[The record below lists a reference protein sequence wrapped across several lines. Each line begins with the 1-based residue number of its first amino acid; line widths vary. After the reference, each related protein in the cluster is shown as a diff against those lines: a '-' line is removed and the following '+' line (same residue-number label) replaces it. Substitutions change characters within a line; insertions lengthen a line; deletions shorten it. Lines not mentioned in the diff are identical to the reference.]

1 MDFTNTTVVITGAAR
16 GLGREYARQFAKRG
30 ANVAVN
36 DVRDCA
42 ETLRIVEKEGAAGIS
57 AITDVTS
64 AESTREMAQAVIDK
78 FGSIDVLVNNA
89 ALYGSLSM
97 TPFDQL
103 DDAEWDAAMN
113 VNVKGLWQCAKAVVP
128 AMKQQQSGS
137 IINVSSLAAVYGLPN
152 CLHYTASKA
161 AVIGVTRGLA
171 RELGRYN
178 IRVNTVA
185 PNVVNTDATSE
196 IFKDKRD
203 KIVDVT
209 TAQQAIRRPLETQDI
224 AGTVLF
230 LASDLS
236 ALTTGQTLM
245 VDGGTVLL

>member
-1 MDFTNTTVVITGAAR
+1 VDFKNKTVVITGAAR
-16 GLGREYARQFAKRG
+16 GLGQEYARQFARRG

-42 ETLRIVEKEGAAGIS
+42 GTLQVIEAEGAAGIA

-64 AESTREMAQAVIDK
+64 AESTKEMAEAVVAK
-78 FGSIDVLVNNA
+78 FGRIDVLVNNA

-97 TPFDQL
+97 TPFEKL
-103 DDAEWDAAMN
+103 DESEWDAAMN
-113 VNVKGLWQCAKAVVP
+113 VNVKGLWQCAKAVAP
-128 AMKQQQSGS
+128 AMKEQNSGS
-137 IINVSSLAAVYGLPN
+137 IINISSLAAVYGLPN

-161 AVIGVTRGLA
+161 AVIGITRGLA

-178 IRVNTVA
+178 IRVNTIA

-209 TAQQAIRRPLETQDI
+209 TSQQAIRRSLEPEDI
-224 AGTVLF
+224 VGSVLF
-230 LASDLS
+230 LGSDLS
-236 ALTTGQTLM
+236 TLTTGQTLM